1 MTQQTGVLL
10 SQEAETPSLPISP
23 YSISYVISSFLGL
36 EFQPP
41 KATGRSSLKE
51 GKNKEEEKK
60 AVNNPPK
67 SVSTAPRE
75 QAAKDCVFGMRRLSG

>member
-10 SQEAETPSLPISP
+10 SQEAEAPSLPISP

-41 KATGRSSLKE
+41 KATWEIRPQRRKEQRGR
-51 GKNKEEEKK
+51 EKK
-60 AVNNPPK
+60 P
-67 SVSTAPRE
+67 
-75 QAAKDCVFGMRRLSG
+75 